1 MALNFDKETFSDNDN
16 ITNSFLEIQTPED
29 LADYIEENVNV
40 LKKYAFPGKRI
51 FYSILL
57 IPY

>member
-29 LADYIEENVNV
+29 LAAHIEENVKV
-40 LKKYAFPGKRI
+40 LKNMPTQEIGF
-51 FYSILL
+51 FTLF
-57 IPY
+57 